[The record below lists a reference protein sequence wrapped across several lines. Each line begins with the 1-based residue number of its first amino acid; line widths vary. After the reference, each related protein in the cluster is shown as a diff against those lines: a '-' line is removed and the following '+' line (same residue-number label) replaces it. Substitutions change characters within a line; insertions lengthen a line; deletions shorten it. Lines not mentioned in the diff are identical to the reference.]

1 MYVSGIMFLV
11 INMKDYLIKAYAFD
25 GTVRVYTAVTTNLV
39 GHAQEIHDLWP
50 TSAAALGRLLTVSV
64 IMGAMYGDKQ
74 ELTIRVEGDGPI
86 GNMVS
91 TTNNKGEVRGYV
103 KNPHVFLQYNSG
115 KLNIGQSIG
124 NGFIHVTKD
133 LKIRNMFT
141 SSSEIQTGEIA
152 EDFAYYFTV
161 SEQIPSAVGLG
172 VLVNED
178 NKILSSGGFILQVM
192 PGCKEETINKIETI
206 ISELMPVSKMVEK
219 GYSPEDIM
227 NEISGNSYQHLQ
239 TLELNYTCTCSREKF
254 EKGLI
259 SLGKEQLNEIIS
271 EDKKVETVCHFCNTK
286 YDFNEEDLHNI
297 LNEIE

>member
-1 MYVSGIMFLV
+1 
-11 INMKDYLIKAYAFD
+11 MKDYLIKAYAFD
-25 GTVRVYTAVTTNLV
+25 GTVRIYTAVTTNLV

-64 IMGAMYGDKQ
+64 IMGAMYADEQ

-86 GNMVS
+86 GSMVA

-103 KNPHVFLQYNSG
+103 NNPHVFLQYNSG
-115 KLNIGQSIG
+115 KLNVGQSVG

-133 LKIRNMFT
+133 LKIRDMFT

-152 EDFAYYFTV
+152 EDFAYYFTA

-192 PGCKEETINKIETI
+192 PGCKKETIEKIEKI
-206 ISELMPVSKMVEK
+206 ISKLKPVSKMIEE
-219 GYSPEDIM
+219 GYNPEDIM
-227 NEISGNSYQHLQ
+227 NEISGNNYQYLQ
-239 TLELNYTCTCSREKF
+239 TLDLKYQCSCSREKF

-259 SLGKEQLNEIIS
+259 SLGKEQLNEIIL
-271 EDKKVETVCHFCNTK
+271 EDKSIETVCHFCNSK
-286 YDFNEEDLHNI
+286 YNFDEDALKS
-297 LNEIE
+297 LLKEIK

>member
-1 MYVSGIMFLV
+1 
-11 INMKDYLIKAYAFD
+11 MKDYLIKAYAFD
-25 GTVRVYTAVTTNLV
+25 GTVRIYTAVTTNLV
-39 GHAQEIHDLWP
+39 AHAQEIHNLWP

-64 IMGAMYGDKQ
+64 IMGAMYAENQ

-86 GNMVS
+86 GSMVT

-103 KNPHVFLQYNSG
+103 DNPHVFLQYNSG
-115 KLNIGQSIG
+115 KLNVGQAVG

-133 LKIRNMFT
+133 LKIRDMFT

-152 EDFAYYFTV
+152 EDFAYYFTS

-178 NKILSSGGFILQVM
+178 NTVLSSGGFILQVM
-192 PGCKEETINKIETI
+192 PGCKKEDIEKIEKL
-206 ISELMPVSKMVEK
+206 ISELTPVSEMVKK

-227 NEISGNSYQHLQ
+227 NEVSGHNYQHLQ
-239 TLELNYTCTCSREKF
+239 TLDLNYTCTCSRNKF

-259 SLGKEQLNEIIS
+259 SLGKDQLNEIII
-271 EDKKVETVCHFCNTK
+271 EDKNIETVCHFCNTK
-286 YDFNEEDLHNI
+286 YNFTEENLKDLVK
-297 LNEIE
+297 ESS